1 MAILNVTY
9 CKDCIAYQKQSDGY
23 NWCAYGS
30 RAQMGDYGYCE
41 KGKSSV
47 QKPEPTLGNFIK
59 CMESNGVKYK
69 FKGGQNDG

>member
-30 RAQMGDYGYCE
+30 RVQMGDYGYCE
-41 KGKSSV
+41 KRKIQCTEARTYSWQFHQVHG
-47 QKPEPTLGNFIK
+47 E
-59 CMESNGVKYK
+59 
-69 FKGGQNDG
+69 

>member
-1 MAILNVTY
+1 MHIKSSLMDITGVHMVVECRWEIMAIA
-9 CKDCIAYQKQSDGY
+9 K
-23 NWCAYGS
+23 
-30 RAQMGDYGYCE
+30 

-69 FKGGQNDG
+69 FKGGQNE